1 MKVKKI
7 LILFICFAL
16 LAGCSLNF
24 RNDPELIR
32 DADKLS
38 TVVNIT
44 LPTDV
49 MSQNNIDQVRISSY
63 LVNGSG
69 IPMRNNSAT
78 VDVLSSA
85 SSVEY
90 DVQYFG
96 RHELTI
102 ELLSSGKTKE
112 TILRDY
118 VVTAPEYNIAVLSAT
133 VPVTYF
139 SLLAADTSGSEL
151 LNPSYPSIVAL
162 ERAASYDW
170 NNLLPNMYDCP
181 FLKKSVTESASEYKD
196 LYPLLDAMSEYV
208 KYLHEL
214 DSSSIFNV
222 YLNETGPE
230 FFLRLLADNGIDF
243 TKSKIVLFSDGT
255 YTYSN
260 FRGIF
265 GSGGADDDSMNTYQD
280 LYDLWIQI
288 KNKALSGDDSFWNDI
303 NTHANNKR
311 DWRLR
316 ELPPI
321 LINDPDMNVYWV
333 VSRNNADVF
342 GTSAVYT
349 EKVAANPRLISSLNM
364 NTLLTNLEPAE
375 KDAFQKLFNMNVEQ
389 FEKADEEGKK
399 IMIFLG
405 TRGDQDMHLDEFLS
419 FMTNY
424 FGSGYSYFYKGHP
437 GDLTAFNDSRAGILE
452 KYGVENLEASI
463 PAELFYFFRNDVVM
477 GGFSSSTFQ
486 NLPEMQIP
494 FISFNGNRGYLEY
507 EDRIGVEI
515 YLDGGEF
522 RIMDMTSK
530 KICNWD
536 PNNPTVFDWN

>member
-1 MKVKKI
+1 MVCI
-7 LILFICFAL
+7 VL
-16 LAGCSLNF
+16 LTGCSLNF
-24 RNDPELIR
+24 RNAPELIR
-32 DADKLS
+32 DTGNSS
-38 TVVNIT
+38 TIIDIA
-44 LPTDV
+44 LPSDA
-49 MSQNNIDQVRISSY
+49 MSGNSIDAVRISSY

-69 IPMRNNSAT
+69 MPMRSCGAT
-78 VDVLSSA
+78 IAVTPSST
-85 SSVEY
+85 SVQY
-90 DVQYFG
+90 DVGYFG

-102 ELLSSGKTKE
+102 DLLSDGETKE

-118 VVTAPEYNIAVLSAT
+118 IVTAREYNVAVLTAT

-139 SLLAADTSGSEL
+139 SLLAADSNGSEL
-151 LNPSYPSIVAL
+151 LDSTYPSIVAL

-181 FLKKSVTESASEYKD
+181 FLKRSVIESGSEYKD
-196 LYPLLDAMSEYV
+196 IYPMLDAMSEYV
-208 KYLHEL
+208 GYLHEL
-214 DSSSIFNV
+214 DSSSVFNI

-260 FRGIF
+260 FREIF
-265 GSGGADDDSMNTYQD
+265 GSGGAGDNSMSTYQE
-280 LYDLWIQI
+280 LYNLWIQI
-288 KNKALSGDDSFWNDI
+288 KNKALSGDDSFWNEI
-303 NTHANNKR
+303 NAHAHNRR
-311 DWRLR
+311 DWRMK
-316 ELPPI
+316 EFTPV

-333 VSRNNADVF
+333 VSRNNSDVF

-349 EKVAANPRLISSLNM
+349 EKVSTNSRLISSLNM
-364 NTLLTNLEPAE
+364 NTMLTSLDQTE
-375 KDAFQKLFNMNVEQ
+375 KNAFQKLFNMNIDQ
-389 FEKADEEGKK
+389 FEKADEQGKK

-405 TRGDQDMHLDEFLS
+405 TKNDQNMHLDEFLS

-437 GDLTAFNDSRAGILE
+437 GDLTAFNDSRASILA

-486 NLPEMQIP
+486 NLPDMHIP
-494 FISFNGNRGYLEY
+494 FISFDSDYKKLEY
-507 EDRIGVEI
+507 EDRVEVEI
-515 YLDGGEF
+515 YLVDGKF
-522 RIMDMTSK
+522 RI
-530 KICNWD
+530 WD
-536 PNNPTVFDWN
+536 VEENKFCDWNPENPSIFDWD